1 MKNLEQLDAALKALP
16 DDVLMVHYGAP
27 AGLWSANHAAY
38 LQLHGEPKGYCGA
51 TMQEAYLKAHAAK
64 AAASVARNGPAKEY
78 ESWLSAAS
86 VTTSPVA

>member
-16 DDVLMVHYGAP
+16 DDVLMVNYDTRTGM
-27 AGLWSANHAAY
+27 WSANYAVVM
-38 LQLHGEPKGYCGA
+38 QLRGEPKGYCGA

-64 AAASVARNGPAKEY
+64 AAANVARNGPAREY

-86 VTTSPVA
+86 VTASPVA